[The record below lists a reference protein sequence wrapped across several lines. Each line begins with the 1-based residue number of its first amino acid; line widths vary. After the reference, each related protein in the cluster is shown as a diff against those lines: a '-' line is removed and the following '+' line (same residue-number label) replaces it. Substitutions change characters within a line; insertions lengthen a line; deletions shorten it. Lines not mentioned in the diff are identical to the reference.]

1 MKSMSLYVEK
11 DSAIHR
17 VDPITKLAYI
27 ATAIAIPIIVPSL
40 HAAWVCMLIS
50 FGLLAE
56 GRVFRRGLAVIGFVG
71 FVLVTVVIIQGF
83 FHVGNET
90 VLFTVG
96 TWPFYKEGLL
106 FALGISFRALNI
118 VGAFLILVLTTKPA
132 DLVEALVRRGLSPR
146 IGYVL
151 NSVFQIIPQMM
162 ATVGTITDAQR
173 SRGVET
179 EGSLM
184 TRIKAF
190 LPLLGPVV
198 LSSLLDTRE
207 RTLALQARGFNVPG
221 RKTFLNKEKRYRHA
235 GILRLAMLVI
245 VAAALLWRIFA

>member
-1 MKSMSLYVEK
+1 MKTMSLYVEK

-40 HAAWVCMLIS
+40 HAAWACMLIS
-50 FGLLAE
+50 FGLLAAGE
-56 GRVFRRGLAVIGFVG
+56 CSGGAGGHGLRRLRAGDGSHYP
-71 FVLVTVVIIQGF
+71 GF

-118 VGAFLILVLTTKPA
+118 VGAFLILVLTTKPS
-132 DLVEALVRRGLSPR
+132 DLVEALVRKGLSPR

-179 EGSLM
+179 EGRLM

-190 LPLLGPVV
+190 LPLIGPVV
-198 LSSLLDTRE
+198 LNSLLDTKE

-221 RKTFLNKEKRYRHA
+221 RKTFLNEEKRYRHS